1 MTAIKTEP
9 KADPVPGAV
18 TIDTNILAGGWEGS
32 DIALDD
38 IINNAVPAAIMRAAL
53 PPAVNGRELEVSI
66 ALTDD
71 ASIRTLNH
79 EYRGKD
85 KPTNVLSFAA
95 LEGDD
100 PLPPAGP
107 VHIGDI
113 ILAFETLEREA
124 ADMGKPLAD
133 HFTHL
138 LIHGT
143 LHLLGYDHENDADAN
158 TMESLE
164 ILILSDFGIENPY
177 SETNFMK

>member
-1 MTAIKTEP
+1 MSASKTIP
-9 KADPVPGAV
+9 DASSPGAV
-18 TIDTNILAGGWEGS
+18 TIDVATLAGAWDSTGL
-32 DIALDD
+32 ALDD
-38 IINNAVPAAIMRAAL
+38 IINNAVPAAIMAADAPDAL
-53 PPAVNGRELEVSI
+53 AGREIEVSVV
-66 ALTDD
+66 LTDD
-71 ASIRTLNH
+71 PAVRTLNR

-95 LEGDD
+95 LDGDD
-100 PLPPAGP
+100 PLPPSGP

-113 ILAFETLEREA
+113 ILALETLQREA
-124 ADMGKPLAD
+124 EELGKPLQD

-158 TMESLE
+158 VMESLE
-164 ILILSDFGIENPY
+164 ISILSAFGIENPY

>member
-1 MTAIKTEP
+1 MTATKP
-9 KADPVPGAV
+9 KADNPVTGAI
-18 TIDTNILAGGWEGS
+18 TIDITSLAGGWDNAEL
-32 DIALDD
+32 ALDD
-38 IINNAVPAAIMRAAL
+38 IINNAVPAALVRAEL
-53 PPAVNGRELEVSI
+53 PAPIAGREIEISVV
-66 ALTDD
+66 LTDD
-71 ASIRTLNH
+71 AGVQVLNR

-95 LEGDD
+95 LDADD
-100 PLPPAGP
+100 PLPPEGP

-113 ILAFETLEREA
+113 ILAYETLVREA
-124 ADMGKPLAD
+124 ADMEKPLGD

-158 TMESLE
+158 IMESLE
-164 ILILSDFGIENPY
+164 ISILSDFGIENPY